1 MKIPIIIIAMALN
14 AFSADNPNLSDR
26 ERAIAWAVQ
35 FAGEEGGSMAPR
47 AIKNYPHAVAKA
59 IAYGFQYP
67 DYITPLFAASIG
79 ADASCAEM
87 QSNIIAT
94 VLLTSGDTAFSKALS
109 KADKKAQK
117 SSADL
122 LLGIFRFGKLDS
134 GVKLSW
140 KNYPTT
146 YQAVQKIKE
155 EG

>member
-1 MKIPIIIIAMALN
+1 MALN
-14 AFSADNPNLSDR
+14 ASSAVNPNLSDR
-26 ERAIAWAVQ
+26 ETAIVWAVQ
-35 FAGEEGGSMAPR
+35 FAGEEGGTMAPR
-47 AIKNYPHAVAKA
+47 DIIKNYPHAVAKA

-87 QSNIIAT
+87 QSNILAT
-94 VLLTSGDTAFSKALS
+94 VLLTSGDLAFSKALA
-109 KADKKAQK
+109 KADKKALM

-122 LLGIFRFGKLDS
+122 LLSIFRTGKLDS

-146 YQAVQKIKE
+146 YQIIQKIKE
-155 EG
+155 G